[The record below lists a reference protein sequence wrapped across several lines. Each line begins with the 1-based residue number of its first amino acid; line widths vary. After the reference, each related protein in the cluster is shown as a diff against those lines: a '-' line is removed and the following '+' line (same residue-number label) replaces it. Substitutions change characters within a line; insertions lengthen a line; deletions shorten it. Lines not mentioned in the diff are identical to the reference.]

1 LRSFSTLLVERPGN
15 AAVFLLYKI
24 KIQWYDRRCQ
34 IVPGRQVRNTGKECL
49 LLLLAIIYIAFIS
62 LGLPD
67 SLLGAAWPV
76 MYGELGVPISYA
88 GIVTMIIAAG
98 TIVSSLLSD
107 WLMRKV
113 GAGVITAVSVFMTA
127 AALFGFS
134 ASHSFLLLCLWAVP
148 YGLGAGAVDAALNN
162 YVALHF
168 SSRHMNWLHCF
179 WSVGAAASPYIMSYC
194 LTGGFGWNNGYRSVA
209 VVQTILTAALF
220 LSLPLWKRRRLEGA
234 EGESAAKAL
243 SLPRAVKIKGVP
255 FVLIM
260 FFGYCALEQAAG
272 LWASSYLVQ
281 FRGVDTDTAAW
292 SASLFYLG
300 IAAGRFLCGF
310 VAERLGDRRLIRIGI
325 LTMIGGVLLI
335 ALPVPYDAFT
345 LAGLLIV
352 GLGCAPV
359 YPSVIHS
366 TPANFGK
373 ENSQAI
379 IGIQMASAYVGT
391 TFMPPLFG
399 LIAAHIHIGLYPAF
413 LLALAV
419 LMLCMSEKL
428 NRTVAK
434 RQEGEARKETAEQE
448 AENA

>member
-1 LRSFSTLLVERPGN
+1 MERPGN

-34 IVPGRQVRNTGKECL
+34 IVPGRQVRNTAKECL

-76 MYGELGVPISYA
+76 MYEELGVPISYA

>member
-1 LRSFSTLLVERPGN
+1 M
-15 AAVFLLYKI
+15 
-24 KIQWYDRRCQ
+24 
-34 IVPGRQVRNTGKECL
+34 
-49 LLLLAIIYIAFIS
+49 LLAIIYIAFIS

-76 MYGELGVPISYA
+76 MYGELGIPISYA

-243 SLPRAVKIKGVP
+243 SLPRAIKIKGVP

-300 IAAGRFLCGF
+300 ITAGRFLCGF

-399 LIAAHIHIGLYPAF
+399 LIAAHIHIGLYPVF

-434 RQEGEARKETAEQE
+434 RQEGEARKERAEQE

>member
-1 LRSFSTLLVERPGN
+1 M
-15 AAVFLLYKI
+15 
-24 KIQWYDRRCQ
+24 
-34 IVPGRQVRNTGKECL
+34 
-49 LLLLAIIYIAFIS
+49 LLAIIYIAFIS

-76 MYGELGVPISYA
+76 MYEELGVPISYA

-359 YPSVIHS
+359 YPSVIHT

-413 LLALAV
+413 LLALAL

>member
-1 LRSFSTLLVERPGN
+1 M
-15 AAVFLLYKI
+15 
-24 KIQWYDRRCQ
+24 
-34 IVPGRQVRNTGKECL
+34 
-49 LLLLAIIYIAFIS
+49 LLAIIYIAFIS

-76 MYGELGVPISYA
+76 MYEELGVPISYA

-134 ASHSFLLLCLWAVP
+134 TSHSFLLLCLWAVP

-413 LLALAV
+413 LLALAL

>member
-1 LRSFSTLLVERPGN
+1 M
-15 AAVFLLYKI
+15 
-24 KIQWYDRRCQ
+24 
-34 IVPGRQVRNTGKECL
+34 
-49 LLLLAIIYIAFIS
+49 LLAIIYIAFIS

>member
-1 LRSFSTLLVERPGN
+1 M
-15 AAVFLLYKI
+15 
-24 KIQWYDRRCQ
+24 
-34 IVPGRQVRNTGKECL
+34 
-49 LLLLAIIYIAFIS
+49 LLAIIYIAFIS

-67 SLLGAAWPV
+67 SLLGAAGPV
-76 MYGELGVPISYA
+76 MYEELGVPISYA

-413 LLALAV
+413 LLALAL

>member
-1 LRSFSTLLVERPGN
+1 M
-15 AAVFLLYKI
+15 
-24 KIQWYDRRCQ
+24 
-34 IVPGRQVRNTGKECL
+34 
-49 LLLLAIIYIAFIS
+49 LLAIIYIAFIS

-76 MYGELGVPISYA
+76 MYEELGVPISYA

-243 SLPRAVKIKGVP
+243 SLPRAVKIKGAP

-413 LLALAV
+413 LLALAL

>member
-1 LRSFSTLLVERPGN
+1 M
-15 AAVFLLYKI
+15 
-24 KIQWYDRRCQ
+24 
-34 IVPGRQVRNTGKECL
+34 
-49 LLLLAIIYIAFIS
+49 LLAIIYIAFIS

-413 LLALAV
+413 LLALAL

-434 RQEGEARKETAEQE
+434 RQEGEARKERAEQE

>member
-1 LRSFSTLLVERPGN
+1 M
-15 AAVFLLYKI
+15 
-24 KIQWYDRRCQ
+24 
-34 IVPGRQVRNTGKECL
+34 
-49 LLLLAIIYIAFIS
+49 LLAIIYIAFIS

-76 MYGELGVPISYA
+76 MYEELGVPISYA

-127 AALFGFS
+127 AALVGFS